1 MAKIVRIKDTLV
13 EAHEVQTV
21 WEKIPDFKI
30 GPISINDFMAA
41 RDAAESMDKDYST
54 KDVELTG
61 VRVNRDEKARQ
72 LSELITRFRSG
83 IRSAYGPDSVMYQEA
98 GGTRS
103 SLRRSRTRSSQAAPS
118 TQNGATA
125 PA

>member
-41 RDAAESMDKDYST
+41 RNAAESMDKDYST

-103 SLRRSRTRSSQAAPS
+103 SLRRSPTRPSQAAPS
-118 TQNGATA
+118 TQNGPTA